1 MDGVI
6 MENDQRIQDAQKF
19 LRFAND
25 ADSYNRQE
33 ALDDLK
39 FSSGD
44 QWPVEVQNSRNLE
57 ARPCLTINKLDGFI
71 RQVCN
76 QQRQARPRMKAHSM
90 NSAANAKIADILTGI
105 FKHIEVNS
113 DADTAYDTA
122 FEFAVRMG
130 WGYYRVLT
138 DYVREDS
145 FDQEIYIKP
154 ISNPFT
160 VYFDPNSRM
169 PDGSD
174 AETCLITEV
183 MSKKEFRAQY
193 PDADDGGNF
202 NNRGTGDADADWIM
216 KEDIRIAEWWF
227 TERKKTKLLLL
238 SDGTQV
244 FKDEAPSPE
253 LMAAA
258 GITIVSER
266 DTLRK
271 VIKWCKLTG
280 LEVLEESTW
289 VGKYIPI
296 VPVYGQQITIDDKR
310 KKYGLVRMAKDPQ
323 RMYNY
328 WRTALTESVALAPK
342 AKWLLAEGQDEGHEN
357 EWAQANIKAAPVL
370 RYKQKDIEGQPAPVP
385 TRLQP
390 EPPPAGIMEATN
402 SINNDL
408 QTVVGIFDSNQFSQ
422 GNQSGKAI
430 RGQQM
435 QIDMTNFHYFDNLTR
450 SLKHTGRIILDL
462 IPKIYDK
469 ERVMRII
476 GYDNRPE
483 MVTIN
488 QRTVDESGVEKILN
502 DVTVGE
508 YDVFMDTGP
517 GYQSKRQEAV
527 ESMVPLLQSNP
538 ELFQAAG
545 DLVFRNMDF
554 PGADVIADRLAA
566 MNPMS
571 QVDEKSDIPPQAQ
584 MQLMASQKQIGD
596 LQQQIAALTLNLQH
610 QSDVQ
615 KMKEEG
621 QNRRKLMDV
630 TSRAYNT
637 ETINEAKVNQN
648 IIKATTDSNRNE
660 LDAITKL
667 LLKGMDARA
676 IQGEIDRR
684 DAQVSQMAEFA
695 SQDVHQTDS
704 PFLRQ
709 EMAMAEAPLQSAQ
722 MPEIDDQMLA
732 RLQEQA
738 MQSQQMPQPAISG
751 VPMGPG

>member
-1 MDGVI
+1 

-90 NSAANAKIADILTGI
+90 NSAANAKVADILTGI

-145 FDQEIYIKP
+145 FDQEIYIEP

-193 PDADDGGNF
+193 PNADDGGNF

-216 KEDIRIAEWWF
+216 KEDIRIAEWWS

-289 VGKYIPI
+289 MGKYIPI

-390 EPPPAGIMEATN
+390 EPPPAGIVEATN

-408 QTVVGIFDSNQFSQ
+408 QTVVGIFDSNQFAQ

-435 QIDMTNFHYFDNLTR
+435 QIDMTNFHYYDNLTR

-502 DVTVGE
+502 DVTTGE

-615 KMKEEG
+615 KIKEEG
-621 QNRRKLMDV
+621 SNRRKLMDV

-637 ETINEAKVNQN
+637 ETINEARVNQN
-648 IIKATTDSNRNE
+648 IMKATTDSNKAE

-667 LLKGMDARA
+667 LLKGMDSRA
-676 IQGEIDRR
+676 LQSEIARR
-684 DAQVSQMAEFA
+684 DDELNAMASFSERE
-695 SQDVHQTDS
+695 VNQTDS

-709 EMAMAEAPLQSAQ
+709 EMQMAEAPLQSAQ
-722 MPEIDDQMLA
+722 MPEMDDQMLA
-732 RLQEQA
+732 QIQEQA